1 MDELQR
7 QLSPQELELLRERLR
22 SIDGQ
27 LIAAAVFGSA
37 ARGELR
43 ADSDIDLLVIAGGLS
58 TFEAQVHFKPAGR
71 LLGRPINLVV
81 FSPDAWQQACRDGN
95 PFPKNVLA
103 RPLIQLAGELR
114 ALGKQ
119 VL

>member
-7 QLSPQELELLRERLR
+7 QLNPQELELLRERLR

-37 ARGELR
+37 ARGELG
-43 ADSDIDLLVIAGGLS
+43 ADSDVDLLVVAKGLS
-58 TFEAQVHFKPAGR
+58 TIEAQAHFKPAGR
-71 LLGRPINLVV
+71 LLGSPINLVV

-95 PFPKNVLA
+95 PFPKNLLA
-103 RPLIQLAGELR
+103 RPLIALVGELR
-114 ALGKQ
+114 AVGKQ
-119 VL
+119 VF